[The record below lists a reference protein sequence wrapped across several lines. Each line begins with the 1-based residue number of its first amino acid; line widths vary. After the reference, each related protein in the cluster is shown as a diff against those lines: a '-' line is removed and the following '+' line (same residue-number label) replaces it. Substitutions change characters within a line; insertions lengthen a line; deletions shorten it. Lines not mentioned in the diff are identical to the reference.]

1 MGQRRARRSCRAGD
15 REGRLCAPRPPRPVT
30 AGWPRAPSLGA
41 HVPSSAQPPPPRG
54 HRLRSAAPST
64 RTPRRS
70 PSPRA
75 CALAWTIPPSTRWWS
90 LRCHPACGRGRAWPG
105 PRQPGGPS
113 ADGRTD
119 LETAKGFTPRPARR
133 KRLRE
138 LEPRALCLPPGPSRC
153 LGASVHPA
161 LSADTHRPRPPGG
174 SLFAC
179 KPNSIVTSSRR
190 VPPAQRTGSPYVPVD
205 PAPCPPGNASR
216 RPLSLDTRVGRDR
229 LLPRDPALGVCRGGR
244 LLDRVAGAQ
253 GHTRRTRGV
262 RSRDDA
268 LEGSGI
274 CTPRGLKVGKGIKRI
289 C

>member
-1 MGQRRARRSCRAGD
+1 MTAASLVLAGGSRAGACAG
-15 REGRLCAPRPPRPVT
+15 RERGRVFSQAGPELRPREPTCPALHSPLLPADTSRGP
-30 AGWPRAPSLGA
+30 
-41 HVPSSAQPPPPRG
+41 QPPPPGPRG
-54 HRLRSAAPST
+54 EAPAPEPVLSRGPSPPAPGGGLRGATLHAGGEGPGWGLGSPVAPLRTDAQTWKRQRGSPPAPPAGSALGNWSPVPCACLLARPGASGPLCTLPSA
-64 RTPRRS
+64 RTP
-70 PSPRA
+70 
-75 CALAWTIPPSTRWWS
+75 
-90 LRCHPACGRGRAWPG
+90 
-105 PRQPGGPS
+105 
-113 ADGRTD
+113 TD
-119 LETAKGFTPRPARR
+119 
-133 KRLRE
+133 
-138 LEPRALCLPPGPSRC
+138 
-153 LGASVHPA
+153 
-161 LSADTHRPRPPGG
+161 PRPPGG

-190 VPPAQRTGSPYVPVD
+190 IPPAQRTGSPYVPVD
-205 PAPCPPGNASR
+205 PTPCPPGNASR

-253 GHTRRTRGV
+253 EHTRRTRGV